1 MAPSARAGAS
11 HAPVM
16 APRPLDKGKGA
27 ASSSSAPGGAGMSEE
42 ERRRR
47 LRHADGS
54 FVSDPPL
61 GPRRPAPKSVRGLL
75 AGPRRPAPRLR
86 ARRGAPVLRH
96 HSHRVHR
103 HHNHHHRRARRR
115 QQHLGMI
122 SPRGTRSSGNNSS
135 SNSSNNNGRPASRVA
150 GRSRAPSEW
159 SPFLFN

>member
-1 MAPSARAGAS
+1 VPPLELLAPQ
-11 HAPVM
+11 PC
-16 APRPLDKGKGA
+16 PPPLGQRQGA

-42 ERRRR
+42 ESRRR
-47 LRHADGS
+47 LRRADGS

-61 GPRRPAPKSVRGLL
+61 GPRRPAPKSIRGLL
-75 AGPRRPAPRLR
+75 AGPRRPAPRPR

-96 HSHRVHR
+96 HSHRVCR

-122 SPRGTRSSGNNSS
+122 SPRGTNSS
-135 SNSSNNNGRPASRVA
+135 SSRSSGRPASRVA

-159 SPFLFN
+159 SPFLFD